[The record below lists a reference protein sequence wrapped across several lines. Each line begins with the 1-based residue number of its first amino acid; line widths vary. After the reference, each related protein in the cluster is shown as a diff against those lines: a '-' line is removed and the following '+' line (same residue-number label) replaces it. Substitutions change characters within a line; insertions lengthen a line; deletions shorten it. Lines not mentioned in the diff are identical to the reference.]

1 MARTLQN
8 AIERHDSRAKPISNI
23 GAFLCEN
30 GNEGETYSSPFIMS
44 SSLTKFS
51 SLIGLVAVG
60 SVAFNAMGTQS
71 EVDRLDAAE
80 LRKMVADLGHE
91 VKDLNTEVGKEK
103 FSITITTGGF
113 NVPIGV
119 EIAPSKNYIW
129 LTANVGKAEEST
141 KFEAMVKQNSK
152 IQPTFF
158 YVTDSGNVMVG
169 LPMENHHV
177 TPAWMKKCL
186 EKISNDVANTSSV
199 WSK

>member
-1 MARTLQN
+1 
-8 AIERHDSRAKPISNI
+8 
-23 GAFLCEN
+23 
-30 GNEGETYSSPFIMS
+30 MS

-51 SLIGLVAVG
+51 SLVGLVAVG
-60 SVAFNAMGTQS
+60 SVAFNAMGAQTD
-71 EVDRLDAAE
+71 VDRLDAAE
-80 LRKMVADLGHE
+80 LKKLFVDLGHE

-129 LTANVGKAEEST
+129 LTANVGKADSAT
-141 KFEAMVKQNSK
+141 KYEGMVKQNSK

-158 YVTDSGNVMVG
+158 YVTDNDNVMVG
-169 LPMENHHV
+169 LPVENHDV
-177 TPAWMKKCL
+177 TPVWMKKCL